1 MRKLTLDFENE
12 TVELHFDGQNGVE
25 RFPGLKKMEQP
36 VLTLLGYREV
46 DVRPVA
52 DAVNAYVSGQISEQ
66 EFLLL
71 LEASNL
77 PDSSDQVSNSTIT

>member
-46 DVRPVA
+46 DARPVA

-71 LEASNL
+71 LDASNL